1 LQSILHQTRGIVFL
15 GTPHHHVGLARCV
28 EMLAEYIRVTKL
40 PNPPV
45 SQLLYQA
52 SEDFAE
58 VFAEVFAE
66 TQYRFYTM
74 IRARNTDGLQPIE
87 ITCFCEELPLLGVG
101 LVSEVK
107 CLTSCSHDNFYTL
120 GRPS

>member
-1 LQSILHQTRGIVFL
+1 
-15 GTPHHHVGLARCV
+15 
-28 EMLAEYIRVTKL
+28 MLAEYIRVTKL

-52 SEDFAE
+52 SED
-58 VFAEVFAE
+58 FAE

-87 ITCFCEELPLLGVG
+87 ITCFCEELPSLGVG

-107 CLTSCSHDNFYTL
+107 CLTSCPHDNFYTL
-120 GRPS
+120 ARPS

>member
-1 LQSILHQTRGIVFL
+1 M
-15 GTPHHHVGLARCV
+15 LAR
-28 EMLAEYIRVTKL
+28 YIGVTKP
-40 PNPPV
+40 PNRPV

-58 VFAEVFAE
+58 
-66 TQYRFYTM
+66 TQYRFHTM
-74 IRARNTDGLQPIE
+74 IWARNTDGLQPIE
-87 ITCFCEELPLLGVG
+87 ITCFCEELPLFGVD

-107 CLTSCSHDNFYTL
+107 YLTSCPHDNLYTL